1 MSTSAEDLT
10 DHTEQPVARNL
21 AEIVD
26 YIDADSNLSARR
38 KRDLRSA
45 LKTIVEALG
54 RGDLDRVA
62 ADWRQLAKPLSAI
75 HPARLGLTK
84 KRWQN
89 VVSDLKFAIRHVNGR
104 LATVPRQRTPLGPV
118 WSRLRDRIKD
128 PAIHRGLSRFMGYCD
143 AERIA
148 PEAVNDQ
155 VSGRYLAHLEEVSY
169 SKSPTTI
176 HRATCSMWNR
186 AVHEVFGWPRQRLTV
201 PSYRKPAWTLP
212 WDCFP
217 ESFRADASE
226 YLDWLAGK
234 DLITRDPPDS
244 IYKPSTLVVTE
255 RELRRLASA
264 AVLQGVPA
272 EEIRSLEDLVSKNV
286 VTAIAT
292 YYWEEETTS
301 KRRYQK
307 DLLKRLNRIARHW
320 VGVDDDHQAWLKRLN
335 RRWPVPQTG
344 LTEKNR
350 AALRQF
356 QNPDNVDLILRLP
369 QRLVNRASSKRLGP
383 DRTATLFQKALAIEI
398 LLMAPMRVGNLVGI
412 RLDQHIV
419 MPSGPNGP
427 LHLVVPESEVKNSIP
442 LEFELPEPS
451 AELLKDYL
459 LDHRRQLVHDVDPW
473 LFPGFHGKHKY
484 AQTLSEQLKA
494 IIFKETGLTLT
505 AHQFRHL
512 AAKLYLDQH
521 PGKYETVRRLL
532 GHKSLRTTVEFYTG
546 LETLAATKQYDQE
559 ILRLRGRN
567 HGAGNGD

>member
-186 AVHEVFGWPRQRLTV
+186 AVHEVFGLA
-201 PSYRKPAWTLP
+201 PA
-212 WDCFP
+212 
-217 ESFRADASE
+217 ASDGPK
-226 YLDWLAGK
+226 L
-234 DLITRDPPDS
+234 
-244 IYKPSTLVVTE
+244 
-255 RELRRLASA
+255 
-264 AVLQGVPA
+264 
-272 EEIRSLEDLVSKNV
+272 
-286 VTAIAT
+286 
-292 YYWEEETTS
+292 
-301 KRRYQK
+301 
-307 DLLKRLNRIARHW
+307 
-320 VGVDDDHQAWLKRLN
+320 
-335 RRWPVPQTG
+335 PQTG
-344 LTEKNR
+344 LDL
-350 AALRQF
+350 ALGLFSGVFSGGRQRIPRLARW
-356 QNPDNVDLILRLP
+356 QRPDNPR
-369 QRLVNRASSKRLGP
+369 SSG
-383 DRTATLFQKALAIEI
+383 
-398 LLMAPMRVGNLVGI
+398 
-412 RLDQHIV
+412 
-419 MPSGPNGP
+419 
-427 LHLVVPESEVKNSIP
+427 LHL
-442 LEFELPEPS
+442 
-451 AELLKDYL
+451 
-459 LDHRRQLVHDVDPW
+459 
-473 LFPGFHGKHKY
+473 
-484 AQTLSEQLKA
+484 
-494 IIFKETGLTLT
+494 
-505 AHQFRHL
+505 
-512 AAKLYLDQH
+512 
-521 PGKYETVRRLL
+521 
-532 GHKSLRTTVEFYTG
+532 
-546 LETLAATKQYDQE
+546 
-559 ILRLRGRN
+559 
-567 HGAGNGD
+567 